1 MESPPSCAPREK
13 GGRKGGLS
21 AERAAAAAYD
31 EAVSKLDAVI
41 AQPCREDCLDAIA
54 LCKRAAAHITR
65 EREARLRA
73 LVREKRAAQA
83 RETAKRKVAAAKL
96 RAAAKGAKRREL
108 AARKRQQLD
117 AGASGKAKRARGA
130 KGADGV
136 LDAAG
141 SRSPQPQLTA
151 DEEGDLRIST
161 PAE

>member
-31 EAVSKLDAVI
+31 EAVSKLDALI

-73 LVREKRAAQA
+73 LVREKRAAAQA

-96 RAAAKGAKRREL
+96 RAAAKGAKRRAL

-117 AGASGKAKRARGA
+117 AGASGKAKRARAA

-151 DEEGDLRIST
+151 DE
-161 PAE
+161 